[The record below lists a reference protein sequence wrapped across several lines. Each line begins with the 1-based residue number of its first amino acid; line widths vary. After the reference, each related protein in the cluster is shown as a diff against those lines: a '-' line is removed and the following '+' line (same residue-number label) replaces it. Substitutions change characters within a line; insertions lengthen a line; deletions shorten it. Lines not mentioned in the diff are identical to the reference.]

1 MTDTPR
7 RIQILDTTLAN
18 QIAAGEVIERPASV
32 LKELLENS
40 LDAGA
45 SKIRVAIEQGGSGLI
60 EVRDDGS
67 GISVDD
73 LKLALQRHATS
84 KISNLEELE
93 NIQSLGF
100 RGEALPSIA
109 SVSRLTLES
118 RLEDADTGWQLRCE
132 GGQFN
137 AAAAPVAH
145 PVGTTVSVRDLF
157 FNTPARRKFLRTRRT
172 EQQQI
177 ETLFKRMA
185 LVSFGVHLE
194 LIHDGRSVL
203 RLPRALNSAARQQRL
218 TRLLGKSFTDQ
229 SIEVIS
235 EAEGLRLWGWLASP
249 TSSRDRNDM
258 QYLYINNRAVSDSVC
273 RHAVRMAFEDTLEYG
288 QHPAWVL
295 YLDIDPGQVDVNV
308 HPAKQEVRFHE
319 ARMVHDFIRS
329 AVRSVLSPELTIDP
343 VHSSQNYP
351 LASASRGFGPGGLA
365 ETPGSFQGSP
375 VVQSPRRPMADVPSA
390 PSELGLAGV
399 ALLEQRWWL
408 GRRNE
413 DWVVADL
420 QIVAELLCRD
430 ALQHLLTEQQPQSR
444 PLLLPAGLALS
455 PNQVPHLEAALEP
468 LAALGL
474 ELRISGPDRGMLLA
488 VPLAMARIPGE
499 VLAQM
504 LAEGLEEGFDSS
516 KAEAWIPYLAQ
527 CAGQHPGADLKQSGQ
542 MLEHLMQLHESSPR
556 GAWRKLGAEDLSKW
570 LQEPG

>member
-67 GISVDD
+67 GISAGD
-73 LKLALQRHATS
+73 LEIALQRHATS

-109 SVSRLTLES
+109 SVARLTLES
-118 RLEDADTGWQLRCE
+118 RLEDGDTGWQLRCE
-132 GGQFN
+132 GGEFS
-137 AAAAPVAH
+137 AAPAPVAH
-145 PVGTTVSVRDLF
+145 PIGTTVSVRDLF

-185 LVSFGVHLE
+185 LVCFEVHLE

-203 RLPRALNSAARQQRL
+203 RLPRALNSSARQQRL

-229 SIEVIS
+229 SIEVLS
-235 EAEGLRLWGWLASP
+235 EVEGLRLWGWLGSP

-258 QYLYINNRAVSDSVC
+258 QYLYVNNRAVSDSVC
-273 RHAVRMAFEDTLEYG
+273 RHAVRMAFEDTLDHG

-295 YLDIDPGQVDVNV
+295 YLEIDPRQVDVNV

-329 AVRSVLSPELTIDP
+329 AVRAVLSPGLTFDSVHRP
-343 VHSSQNYP
+343 VNYP
-351 LASASRGFGPGGLA
+351 LASASRGSGSGALA
-365 ETPGSFQGSP
+365 EARGAFQGAPAAPTPRQPPGQPILHSP
-375 VVQSPRRPMADVPSA
+375 SP

-413 DWVVADL
+413 DWVIADL
-420 QIVAELLCRD
+420 QVVAELLCGE
-430 ALQHLLTEQQPQSR
+430 ALEHLLKEQQPQSR
-444 PLLLPAGLALS
+444 PLLLPAGLTLN
-455 PNQVPHLEAALEP
+455 PNQVQRLEVALEP
-468 LAALGL
+468 LAGLGL
-474 ELRISGPDRGMLLA
+474 EVRISGPDRGMLLA
-488 VPLAMARIPGE
+488 VPLAMAGVPGE
-499 VLAQM
+499 VLAQI
-504 LAEGLEEGFDSS
+504 LVEGLEEGFDIRQ
-516 KAEAWIPYLAQ
+516 AGAWIPYLAQ

-542 MLEHLMQLHESSPR
+542 MLEHLMQLHENSPR
-556 GAWRKLGAEDLSKW
+556 GAWRELHAEDLS
-570 LQEPG
+570 